1 MLCKPPVRCLWRS
14 IDCPLHISVVR
25 RFAPTAT
32 ITAPPPFSTIIDFV
46 MERMIHSYM
55 RFRCLVDAIHVFLKL
70 LSMIVP
76 IEIVMR
82 YKQIGVDHLVL
93 DRMSVLASTLLA
105 KCSLYLIVAAEKA
118 RAGTGWSRSGAL
130 SFYKCQRRGSFSCS
144 TSHRWISSYH
154 RKRQYWTA
162 TMNRTAQAYG
172 KENMDIRCG
181 V

>member
-1 MLCKPPVRCLWRS
+1 MELPSTLLLMLCKPPVRCLRRS

-32 ITAPPPFSTIIDFV
+32 ITAPPPFSAIIDFV

-93 DRMSVLASTLLA
+93 DRIPVLASTLLA
-105 KCSLYLIVAAEKA
+105 KCSLYLIVAAAKA
-118 RAGTGWSRSGAL
+118 RAGTG
-130 SFYKCQRRGSFSCS
+130 
-144 TSHRWISSYH
+144 
-154 RKRQYWTA
+154 
-162 TMNRTAQAYG
+162 
-172 KENMDIRCG
+172 
-181 V
+181 